1 MKLLLTSDWHLRS
14 TNPENRIDD
23 FPVIQKNK
31 IEQILQI
38 ATENKCNY
46 ILQAGDFMDTPR
58 PSFSLIEEYVSL
70 FRKYDIGNKLKILH
84 VYGQHD
90 EIFRNKEKTA
100 TKLLNFL
107 GYLEEISK
115 LKKLS
120 SDVDL
125 YGVSWGDE
133 IPEIQN
139 IDNFNIL
146 LIHKTIINKQ
156 QFPGQEDYLQSDKL
170 FKHGFDIVIAG
181 DNHNP
186 VFYQHEDQTILGCGT
201 IVRKTIAEA
210 GLFPHIYILTINEN
224 TLTYS
229 LNKIELKYEPAEKV
243 FNSESLN
250 KETKEENKKLQEFI
264 EAIKNNQIGSSLDF
278 KKNLENLLIKT
289 EKPIKDIIL
298 KELEQL

>member
-1 MKLLLTSDWHLRS
+1 MKLLLSSDWHLRNK
-14 TNPENRIDD
+14 NPENRIDN
-23 FPVIQKNK
+23 FFETQLNK
-31 IEQILQI
+31 IEQVFQI
-38 ATENKCNY
+38 FTEKECDY
-46 ILQAGDFMDTPR
+46 ILQAGDLFDSPR
-58 PSFSLIEEYVSL
+58 PSFDVLEFYVRL
-70 FRKYDIGNKLKILH
+70 FNKYNISNKNFFT
-84 VYGQHD
+84 VAGQHD
-90 EIFRNKEKTA
+90 TYYRSIEKTA
-100 TKLLNFL
+100 FKLMETLNYSTICKKETL
-107 GYLEEISK
+107 GEGIH
-115 LKKLS
+115 
-120 SDVDL
+120 L